1 MITEMC
7 YNIIVKE
14 VDDKCLCL
22 TFIVEPLYASKKTCG
37 KCVMGFL
44 VYRGGRKEMDQQT
57 TVNSQQT
64 TFNTDGVEVLHE
76 EENNTTKE

>member
-37 KCVMGFL
+37 KYAMGFL
-44 VYRGGRKEMDQQT
+44 VYRRGGGKAMDQQT
-57 TVNSQQT
+57 TV
-64 TFNTDGVEVLHE
+64 NTDGVEVLHE
-76 EENNTTKE
+76 EENHTTEK